1 MKAFVQVIKRLIL
14 KLYEMISVLH
24 GIAYP
29 IVFIL
34 FDEQDCQG
42 GVLKVMKNDQFLVL
56 LDVLLFFPGFW
67 AG

>member
-1 MKAFVQVIKRLIL
+1 
-14 KLYEMISVLH
+14 MISVLH

-42 GVLKVMKNDQFLVL
+42 GVLKVMKNDHFLVL